1 MRILRLFLLLCCVC
15 FSLPAQA
22 DGWPRLLKKAQKGK
36 AAAARKIK
44 AVSAPAASRGRRI
57 KNNARLNRAITR
69 RAVSTPKAVQA
80 ARLDSKAYMR
90 LSQEAPFHQMA
101 PVSAPAAVLKPL
113 DPVFAAKN
121 DALAWPWLSVVD
133 KDLQFLQEY
142 KADMLN
148 VLKVSYLPIK
158 GINYASLIPPTA
170 RKIYVGEEHWQPV
183 IYEAFENLIFQ
194 YQKMYPQ
201 RQIIVL
207 AEFVS
212 DRLFPWQE
220 PGRPVR
226 MLEMP
231 FRQNNATFSFFN
243 RFVKKGIEVI
253 GLEDVAYVQ
262 EHAEMITPFDNEAQS
277 VKGMKERNEHWR
289 NIIDRVAAQNP
300 KAVLFIYAGSLH
312 THYRAPYSLANS
324 SPQNFV
330 LQLET
335 NTLGKDIPFGFVMQ
349 HEPFVQSVPDKVTVL
364 SWPKFSAYSTRS
376 GFDACLLFTQ
386 PKLRD

>member
-1 MRILRLFLLLCCVC
+1 MFRIFLLLCCISL
-15 FSLPAQA
+15 SLPAQA
-22 DGWPRLLKKAQKGK
+22 DGWPRLLKKAKQGK
-36 AAAARKIK
+36 AAAARRMKVNSVPPV
-44 AVSAPAASRGRRI
+44 ARGRRI
-57 KNNARLNRAITR
+57 RSNPRINRAVTR
-69 RAVSTPKAVQA
+69 RVVSTPKAVQA

-101 PVSAPAAVLKPL
+101 PVSAPAVVLRPL

-142 KADMLN
+142 KKEMLN

-158 GINYASLIPPTA
+158 DINYASFIPSTA

-183 IYEAFENLIFQ
+183 IYEAFEKLIFQ

-226 MLEMP
+226 PLEMP
-231 FRQNNATFSFFN
+231 FRQNNAIFSFFN
-243 RFVKKGIEVI
+243 RFVKKGIQVV

-289 NIIDRVAAQNP
+289 NIIDRVATQNP
-300 KAVLFIYAGSLH
+300 QAVLFIYAGSLH

-349 HEPFVQSVPDKVTVL
+349 NETFVQSVPEKVTVL
-364 SWPKFSAYSTRS
+364 SWPKSSAYSTRS

-386 PKLRD
+386 PKIRD